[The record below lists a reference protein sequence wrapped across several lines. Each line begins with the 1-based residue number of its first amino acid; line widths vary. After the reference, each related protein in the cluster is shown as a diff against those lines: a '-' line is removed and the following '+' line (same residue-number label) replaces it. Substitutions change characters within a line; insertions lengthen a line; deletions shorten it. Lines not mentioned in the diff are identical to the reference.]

1 MKRSP
6 VSPLNKALFERLKS
20 QMTAPVYDYVPAGK
34 KAPYVVLTD
43 TTAEN
48 WSTKTVC
55 GADVMTTL
63 KVYSEYQGDK
73 EVAELCDRAISAIQ
87 SEPLI
92 LTDEWQVGLS
102 SVDSHS
108 VERLETHREATVT
121 FKFTIID
128 TRSDERCL

>member
-20 QMTAPVYDYVPAGK
+20 QMSAPIYDYVPVGK
-34 KAPYVVLTD
+34 KAPYVVLTE
-43 TTAEN
+43 TTAES
-48 WSTKTVC
+48 WSTKTVS
-55 GADVMTTL
+55 GAEVMATI

-73 EVAELCDRAISAIQ
+73 EVAQLCDRVIAAIRNQ
-87 SEPLI
+87 PLF
-92 LTDEWQVGLS
+92 LTDGWQVALS

-108 VERLETHREATVT
+108 VERLESCREATVT

-128 TRSDERCL
+128 TEEG

>member
-6 VSPLNKALFERLKS
+6 VSPLNKALYERLKS
-20 QMTAPVYDYVPAGK
+20 QMSVAVYDYVPSGK

-43 TTAEN
+43 TTAES
-48 WSTKTVC
+48 WDTKTVC
-55 GADVMTTL
+55 GAEVMATL

-73 EVAELCDRAISAIQ
+73 EVAELCDGAISAIQ
-87 SEPLI
+87 IQPLI
-92 LTDEWQVGLS
+92 LTDAWQVVLS

-108 VERLETHREATVT
+108 VERLETHREAAVT

-128 TRSDERCL
+128 IKE

>member
-6 VSPLNKALFERLKS
+6 VSPLNKALFERLKGALS
-20 QMTAPVYDYVPAGK
+20 VPVYDYVPAGK

-43 TTAEN
+43 TSAES
-48 WSTKTVC
+48 WDTKTVC
-55 GADVMTTL
+55 GANVLATL
-63 KVYSEYQGDK
+63 KVLSEYQGDK
-73 EVAELCDRAISAIQ
+73 EVAELCDGAISAIRKQ
-87 SEPLI
+87 QLALEGG
-92 LTDEWQVGLS
+92 WQVVLS

-128 TRSDERCL
+128 TKE

>member
-20 QMTAPVYDYVPAGK
+20 KMAAPVYDYVPAGK

-43 TTAEN
+43 TTAES

-55 GADVMTTL
+55 GADVMATL

-73 EVAELCDRAISAIQ
+73 EVAELCDAAIFAIQ
-87 SEPLI
+87 NEPL
-92 LTDEWQVGLS
+92 LLSDDWQVVLS
-102 SVDSHS
+102 SVDRHS
-108 VERLETHREATVT
+108 VERLEAYRKGAVT
-121 FKFTIID
+121 FNFTIID
-128 TRSDERCL
+128 CRE

>member
-6 VSPLNKALFERLKS
+6 VSPLNKALYERLKS
-20 QMTAPVYDYVPAGK
+20 QMAAPVYDYVPAGK

-43 TTAEN
+43 TTAES

-55 GADVMTTL
+55 GADVMATI

-73 EVAELCDRAISAIQ
+73 EVAELCDAAISAIQ
-87 SEPLI
+87 AQPLA
-92 LTDEWQVGLS
+92 LTYAWEVVLS
-102 SVDSHS
+102 SVDSHM
-108 VERLETHREATVT
+108 VERLETHREATLT

-128 TRSDERCL
+128 TKE

>member
-6 VSPLNKALFERLKS
+6 VSPLNKALYERLKS
-20 QMTAPVYDYVPAGK
+20 QLTAPVYDYVPAGK
-34 KAPYVVLTD
+34 KTPYVVLTD
-43 TTAEN
+43 TTAES

-55 GADVMTTL
+55 GADVMATF

-73 EVAELCDRAISAIQ
+73 EVAELCDKAILAIQ
-87 SEPLI
+87 SEPLV
-92 LTDEWQVGLS
+92 LSDAWQVVLA

-108 VERLETHREATVT
+108 VERLDTHREATVT

-128 TRSDERCL
+128 TK